1 MLVFCCLSY
10 DLSTSW
16 WELAWQPD
24 ACTPGCWVL
33 VHRVANAPPT
43 KGYCEVKKWSEVTQS
58 CPTLCDPMDCSPPGS
73 SILGIFQARVLEW
86 VAISYQCWSELSVLC
101 NGCGLSIIYSM
112 STICLFVIFFFC
124 HAACGILVPHPG
136 IGPGPQLWNCWV
148 LTAEMPGNSS
158 IWFTFIEQPRWPII
172 TEKMSANDS
181 TRKKNMKSHMVNVKR

>member
-24 ACTPGCWVL
+24 ACTPGYWVL

-112 STICLFVIFFFC
+112 STICLFVIFFFLPC
-124 HAACGILVPHPG
+124 S
-136 IGPGPQLWNCWV
+136 LWDISSPSRDWTWATAVKLLSPNCWNAREFLHLV
-148 LTAEMPGNSS
+148 YVYRATTLTHHNWE
-158 IWFTFIEQPRWPII
+158 
-172 TEKMSANDS
+172 
-181 TRKKNMKSHMVNVKR
+181 NVCKW